1 MDFHYWWKNALQKFI
16 IQDILSFKTCRLF
29 HFTHYLFHLIN
40 NFDFIKRVLHQLV
53 KSVVFIAKEKQRK
66 LSIKALACIQHT
78 ALTFSSLV
86 CVMVIK
92 TQRNSTKNSE
102 EKQKLTFCLFV
113 ACMMASISPTST
125 LRFFIIFLFVS
136 NQVDIYECE
145 PLNWIVTGDMFTYRW
160 KFIFKASVWDTWW
173 CKEFGFC
180 FWCKRAG
187 NVGFCL
193 VFWK

>member
-1 MDFHYWWKNALQKFI
+1 MEGQLSSSCSRPFGNILLSGLSNQCLTEITALDFHYWWKNALQKFI

-53 KSVVFIAKEKQRK
+53 KSVAFIAKEKQRK

-92 TQRNSTKNSE
+92 TQRKILRKNKTHLLPFRCLYDGINIAHINTE
-102 EKQKLTFCLFV
+102 IFYHFPVRIQPGRHLWMRTVKLNCN
-113 ACMMASISPTST
+113 
-125 LRFFIIFLFVS
+125 RWH
-136 NQVDIYECE
+136 IYHL
-145 PLNWIVTGDMFTYRW
+145 PLKIYLQ
-160 KFIFKASVWDTWW
+160 S
-173 CKEFGFC
+173 
-180 FWCKRAG
+180 
-187 NVGFCL
+187 
-193 VFWK
+193 